1 MGRMSELD
9 MELNLVRDAMGEP
22 ADSAELQIERRC
34 DFIIRELDEF
44 CAMATNPETIDLIE
58 REKIAI
64 GQILTRAQL
73 VASFL
78 MTRHPGKL
86 RIVQNG

>member
-1 MGRMSELD
+1 MTYETDLDLISE
-9 MELNLVRDAMGEP
+9 AMGEP
-22 ADSAELQIERRC
+22 AETAELQIERRA

-44 CAMATNPETIDLIE
+44 CAMASNTETIDLIE

-78 MTRHPGKL
+78 MMRHPGKL
-86 RIVQNG
+86 RIVHNG